1 MYVVCR
7 FPNAKRLEIFTEN
20 ESIEVVLDIR
30 LWALGIM
37 LVLYPHFQIV
47 KTIIGNDLDSLH
59 YKTNFLYRSIVI
71 VHPFKYHPHVGN
83 RYYI

>member
-30 LWALGIM
+30 LWALGM
-37 LVLYPHFQIV
+37 FVLYPHFQIV
-47 KTIIGNDLDSLH
+47 KTIIGNDLDSLTL
-59 YKTNFLYRSIVI
+59 KNEFFVSFNCNSTSIQI
-71 VHPFKYHPHVGN
+71 SSPRG
-83 RYYI
+83 

>member
-20 ESIEVVLDIR
+20 ESIVVVLDIR
-30 LWALGIM
+30 LWALGM

-47 KTIIGNDLDSLH
+47 KTIIGNDLDSL
-59 YKTNFLYRSIVI
+59 TL
-71 VHPFKYHPHVGN
+71 
-83 RYYI
+83 